1 MSSDE
6 LRRQLRHSLRLMR
19 KSPGFTA
26 TALATL
32 ALCLG
37 ANLTIFAVVDAILL
51 RPLPFPDADRLVR
64 IFNTYP
70 RAGVMD
76 DGASVT
82 NYYERR
88 GRIAAL
94 PSLALYREGT
104 AIVGDTGSTERE
116 QVVRVSPDFFAT
128 LGRGPVIGRA
138 FTDEETTF
146 ETDDVVILTDA
157 YWRQRLGADPNAI
170 GRRIRVDGAETTVVG
185 VLPPDFRFLSSRA
198 RLYFPRASDAEA
210 RSPARRHSG
219 SLSQMV
225 ARLADGVSAAEA
237 QSQVDAHN
245 AAVGADS
252 PEAKMMADAGFRSVV
267 VPLRADHV
275 AAIRPTLLL
284 IQAGALV
291 LLAIGAV
298 NLVNLLLIRASGR
311 LRELA
316 VRHAI
321 GASRHHVV
329 GEVVVDTMLLALA
342 GATLGLGAGAAGI
355 RLLDVL
361 GTGRLPLG
369 TQVAFDARVA
379 GIAFAAAIAVG
390 IALAIPIAWYSLRAH
405 EAGMLTGESRGG
417 TANRAAQQMRHAF
430 LVAQIALA
438 FVLLSGA
445 GLLGV
450 SLQRALAVSP
460 GFQAENILTG
470 QISLPGAPYRTGA
483 ARIAFT
489 DRLVDAISQQPGVV
503 AAGVVTNIPFSG
515 ITIKSA
521 ARVKGYVMRPG
532 ESLRGHYSYGV
543 TGDYFRALGVG
554 LVEGRLLT
562 SADSRAAMRVCVVD
576 DDFARVYWPRGGAV
590 GQQLFQGGE
599 EGADADAFTIVGVV
613 RAAKQ
618 AGLTDREAQGAIF
631 YPYGHRLDRDIFVV
645 TRTTAAPQTFAAT
658 LRQVTRTID
667 ADLPVNDVQPMDA
680 RIAASVV
687 ERRSPAV
694 LAALFAGLAVLLT
707 AIGTYGV
714 VSYGVAQRRREIGVR
729 MALGARPGQIRRQF
743 VSVSLRLIA
752 IGAGIGVAGAWLAG
766 RTMQSLLFDVP
777 ALHVVTLAGT
787 LMVMS
792 AVCLAACLIPSGRA
806 ARISPM
812 EALADD

>member
-1 MSSDE
+1 
-6 LRRQLRHSLRLMR
+6 MR
-19 KSPGFTA
+19 KAPGFTA

-37 ANLTIFAVVDAILL
+37 ANLAIFAVVDAILL
-51 RPLPFPDADRLVR
+51 HPLPFPDPDRLVR
-64 IFNTYP
+64 VFNTYP
-70 RAGVMD
+70 RAGVID

-88 GRIAAL
+88 GHIAAFS
-94 PSLALYREGT
+94 SLAIYQEGT
-104 AIVGDTGSTERE
+104 AIVGDAGATERE
-116 QVVRVSPDFFAT
+116 PVMRVSPDFFTT
-128 LGRGPVIGRA
+128 LGRGPAIGRA
-138 FTDEETTF
+138 FTDGETTF
-146 ETDDVVILTDA
+146 QTDDVVILSDA
-157 YWRQRLGADPNAI
+157 YWRQRLGADPNPT
-170 GRRIRVDGAETTVVG
+170 GRRIRVDGTETTVVG

-198 RLYFPRASDAEA
+198 RLYFPRASEAEA

-225 ARLADGVSAAEA
+225 ARLAPGVSAVEA

-245 AAVGADS
+245 AGVAADS
-252 PEAKMMADAGFRSVV
+252 PDAKMMADAGFRSMV

-321 GASRHHVV
+321 GASRRHVV
-329 GEVVVDTMLLALA
+329 GEVVVDTTLLAFA
-342 GATLGLGAGAAGI
+342 GASLGLGAGAAGI

-379 GIAFAAAIAVG
+379 AIAFVSAIAVG

-405 EAGMLTGESRGG
+405 AAGVLTGESRGG
-417 TANRAAQQMRHAF
+417 TANRAAQRMRHVF

-450 SLQRALAVSP
+450 SLRRALAVSP
-460 GFQAENILTG
+460 GFEVENILTG

-483 ARIAFT
+483 ARIDFT
-489 DRLVDAISQQPGVV
+489 GRLVDAISRQPGVV
-503 AAGVVTNIPFSG
+503 AAGIVTNIPFSG

-521 ARVKGYVMRPG
+521 ARVKGYALRPG

-562 SADSRAAMRVCVVD
+562 AADSRTRARVCVVD
-576 DDFARVYWPRGGAV
+576 DDFTRRYWPGGGAV

-599 EGADADAFTIVGVV
+599 EGPDAEAFTIVGVV

-618 AGLTDREAQGAIF
+618 AGLTDREAQGAIY

-645 TRTTAAPQTFAAT
+645 TRTSAQPASFAAT

-667 ADLPVNDVQPMDA
+667 ADLPVNDVQSMDA
-680 RIAASVV
+680 RIAESVV

-694 LAALFAGLAVLLT
+694 LAALFAALAVLLT

-714 VSYGVAQRRREIGVR
+714 VSYGIAQRRREIGVR

-743 VSVSLRLIA
+743 VSVSLRLMGV
-752 IGAGIGVAGAWLAG
+752 GAAIGVAGAWMSG
-766 RTMQSLLFDVP
+766 RAMQSLLFDVP
-777 ALHVVTLAGT
+777 ALHPATLAGAGA
-787 LMVMS
+787 VMG
-792 AVCLAACLIPSGRA
+792 AVCLAACLIPSARA
-806 ARISPM
+806 ARISPI